1 MSTPDRTE
9 VIVDGDLLQAGDAD
23 YDDARRVF
31 NTLYDRHPAAIAR
44 CASERDVVA
53 ALRYASRRGLAVSV
67 RAGGHSAAGFSV
79 ADDAVVIDVRGL
91 KAVTVDRFARRA
103 RVGAGLTW
111 AELDAATQQF
121 GLAVTGGRMST
132 TGVAGL
138 TIGSGSGTGR
148 SAAAAG
154 TSASSPSSRS
164 SSWKIGRA
172 HV

>member
-1 MSTPDRTE
+1 MCRACRRTYGSGSIQHPRRTALSTPDRTDE

-31 NTLYDRHPAAIAR
+31 NTLYDRHPVAIAR
-44 CASERDVVA
+44 CSSERDVVA

-132 TGVAGL
+132 TGVA
-138 TIGSGSGTGR
+138 
-148 SAAAAG
+148 
-154 TSASSPSSRS
+154 
-164 SSWKIGRA
+164 
-172 HV
+172 